1 MLKRIT
7 LICSFAIFLITSS
20 FSQTFEVGV
29 FMGAS
34 NYMGDLQPAHI
45 TADENNLSMG
55 IYGRYNFTPY
65 LSAKVGFLRGQIS
78 GDDRHS
84 DFESGRQ
91 QRNLHFESKITEL
104 NIIAECHFLG
114 FLFDDRPIMSPYIY
128 GGVAGFHFKPKAVY
142 DNQVIDLQPLGT
154 EGQGT
159 ANGPDKYSLYQ
170 IAIPLGV
177 GTEINIG
184 NACKIGIDIGI
195 RKTFTDYLDDVSTVY
210 PDIELLNDTSP
221 ESAALS
227 YRTPEYD
234 PALAET
240 NPMGGVRGN
249 PNNKD
254 WYAFGGMTFSFNI
267 SALTELGGGPGM
279 YNPF

>member
-7 LICSFAIFLITSS
+7 LICSFAICSITSS
-20 FSQTFEVGV
+20 FSQTFEVGF

-34 NYMGDLQPAHI
+34 NYMGDLQPEHI
-45 TADENNLSMG
+45 TADEFRLSMG
-55 IYGRYNFTPY
+55 INGRYNFTPY
-65 LSAKVGFLRGQIS
+65 LSAKVGFLKGQIS

-84 DFESGRQ
+84 TVESGRKE
-91 QRNLHFESKITEL
+91 RNLHFESKIMEL
-104 NIIAECHFLG
+104 NILAECHFLG
-114 FLFDDRPIMSPYIY
+114 FLFDERPIISPYIY
-128 GGVAGFHFKPKAVY
+128 AGVAGFHFNPKAVY

-154 EGQGT
+154 EGQG
-159 ANGPDKYSLYQ
+159 ANGTDKYSLYQ
-170 IAIPLGV
+170 VAIPFGF
-177 GTEINIG
+177 GTEINVG
-184 NACKIGIDIGI
+184 NACKIGIDVGV

-210 PDIELLNDTSP
+210 PDIELLNDVAL

-227 YRTPEYD
+227 YRTPEYNSD
-234 PALAET
+234 LAET
-240 NPMGGVRGN
+240 NPIGNVRGN